1 MEIDRIKNGDIII
14 TVECTVN
21 WRTEDY
27 KAMCF
32 SFYKMINVNPSYGDR
47 NTKLAVVDSIIIDG
61 DWEKDIVL
69 DIDEISR
76 NDIINLTE
84 IVENINKRRRVEDI
98 FTTKTFGLHIKDS
111 IANHLWIR
119 LMKNVRREDYI
130 QAIDEMIG
138 INKQQ
143 KRVIFRNKKKEA

>member
-1 MEIDRIKNGDIII
+1 
-14 TVECTVN
+14 
-21 WRTEDY
+21 
-27 KAMCF
+27 
-32 SFYKMINVNPSYGDR
+32 MINVNPSYGDR

-84 IVENINKRRRVEDI
+84 IVENINKRRRVKDV

-111 IANHLWIR
+111 VANHLWIR